1 MIVLKTQLKK
11 IIAEEAKKVILE
23 RELRIFILQN
33 LTEQQKSV
41 FNKTGEIPEE
51 LVEGVLDWLR
61 TKGNKLAG
69 AATLATMLLGTLSP
83 MATAAPSVEPS
94 IEAPANAPTALE
106 NTKNAANNV
115 KNNLTN
121 WYKSEGPE
129 TAFRNFVKKHHAPM
143 FDSKM
148 FKDEKDRNMAISD
161 HYKKEIGSKI
171 LSVVNNIK
179 VLNTIEN
186 ADQIPPNVQKK
197 FSNIQIGGLYDPVTN
212 AIYMN
217 PKSFEA
223 TNESDIDTIMATMEE
238 EFFHA
243 IDSNVKAGDVFP
255 SLQGAPQADIQFAM
269 SKSLGRSAMEKII
282 VSQEESGLDK
292 KTYDYLTNPQEFWS
306 KMAGI
311 KMNMPAGELDD
322 ILRNPSKH
330 FKRGKVDLRIFQI
343 LQKDKKE
350 EINDYFKQIVKVD
363 KKAPTSQIA

>member
-69 AATLATMLLGTLSP
+69 AATLATMLLGPLSP

-148 FKDEKDRNMAISD
+148 FKD
-161 HYKKEIGSKI
+161 
-171 LSVVNNIK
+171 
-179 VLNTIEN
+179 
-186 ADQIPPNVQKK
+186 
-197 FSNIQIGGLYDPVTN
+197 
-212 AIYMN
+212 
-217 PKSFEA
+217 
-223 TNESDIDTIMATMEE
+223 
-238 EFFHA
+238 
-243 IDSNVKAGDVFP
+243 
-255 SLQGAPQADIQFAM
+255 
-269 SKSLGRSAMEKII
+269 
-282 VSQEESGLDK
+282 
-292 KTYDYLTNPQEFWS
+292 
-306 KMAGI
+306 
-311 KMNMPAGELDD
+311 
-322 ILRNPSKH
+322 
-330 FKRGKVDLRIFQI
+330 
-343 LQKDKKE
+343 
-350 EINDYFKQIVKVD
+350 
-363 KKAPTSQIA
+363 